1 MNAIV
6 EEGLLNDAEPVKSVE
21 FPMQMFDE
29 LAVADTLVGLGETVI
44 VPVALTV
51 KQPPVRG
58 IE

>member
-1 MNAIV
+1 MV
-6 EEGLLNDAEPVKSVE
+6 EEGLLDKAELDKSVE
-21 FPMQMFDE
+21 FPKQIDE
-29 LAVADTLVGLGETVI
+29 ELEVAETLVGIGKTVI